1 MNDGHTLTGVPVD
14 FHLRDEFKMVVL
26 QVGVGEIREVEA
38 DGRWRVRRMG
48 CKWGVPCRLL

>member
-1 MNDGHTLTGVPVD
+1 MRVPVD

-26 QVGVGEIREVEA
+26 QVGVGEIRGVEA
-38 DGRWRVRRMG
+38 DGWWRVRRMG